1 MPHPL
6 DEYPIHQAPLS
17 MRYAATSDRG
27 FYDRC
32 YFNAH
37 DRSGEIFLITGLGVY
52 PHLGVIDAYAS
63 VGRGSRLV
71 SIHASDALGEDRLDQ
86 RVGPYH
92 IEVVEP
98 LQRVR
103 LVCDG
108 DDHGVGFDLTFD
120 GSFAAVEEPRHVHRI
135 GDKMLLDACRFA
147 QVGTWSGQLRVEGTS
162 YEVTPDRLARDPR
175 PLVGHPPG
183 GRARTARAL
192 GGGGCD
198 PGVLVAVCAAAVRGL
213 RHRGDRPGEP
223 DGHRVLNE
231 AVRVWPDGR
240 AEQLGWPEVEIQ
252 YRSGTRYPEHATIHC
267 VDRNRKPVTI
277 DVETLYSIP
286 LGPGTGYGG
295 AEWTHGQWK
304 GRGWVEGTVHDWSDP
319 ALAALTPFMMKDHVA
334 RASCDGV
341 EGWGLFEH
349 TSVGR
354 HDPTGFSRFHQ
365 HRPLRPRGRTTR
377 WPSPPTSGSSTR

>member
-1 MPHPL
+1 VPHPL

-17 MRYAATSDRG
+17 MRYAATSDRA

-37 DRSGEIFLITGLGVY
+37 DRSGDIFLITGLGVY

-71 SIHASDALGEDRLDQ
+71 SVHASDALGEDRLDQ

-98 LQRVR
+98 LKRIR

-135 GDKMLLDACRFA
+135 GDNMLLDACRFA

-162 YEVTPDRLARDPR
+162 YDVTPDRWLGTRDRSWGIR
-175 PLVGHPPG
+175 PVGEPPPPG
-183 GRARTARAL
+183 RW
-192 GGGGCD
+192 
-198 PGVLVAVCAAAVRGL
+198 AAEGATQGFWWLYVPL
-213 RHRGDRPGEP
+213 RFEDFAIVVIVQENP

-240 AEQLGWPEVEIQ
+240 AEQLGWPELDIQ
-252 YRSGTRYPEHATIHC
+252 YRSGTRYPERATIHC
-267 VDRNRKPVTI
+267 TDRNRKPVTI

-295 AEWTHGQWK
+295 TEWTHGLWK

-354 HDPTGFSRFHQ
+354 HDPTGFTDF
-365 HRPLRPRGRTTR
+365 
-377 WPSPPTSGSSTR
+377 TSTAP

>member
-1 MPHPL
+1 VPHPL

-17 MRYAATSDRG
+17 MRYAATSDRN

-71 SIHASDALGEDRLDQ
+71 SIHASDALSEDRLAQ

-98 LQRVR
+98 LKRVR

-108 DDHGVGFDLTFD
+108 DDHGVGFDLTWD
-120 GSFAAVEEPRHVHRI
+120 GSFATVEEPRHVHRI
-135 GDKMLLDACRFA
+135 GDRMLLDACRFA
-147 QVGTWSGQLRVEGTS
+147 QVGTWTGQLRVEGTT
-162 YEVTPDRLARDPR
+162 YEVTPDRWLGTRDRSWGIR
-175 PLVGHPPG
+175 PVGEPDPPG
-183 GRARTARAL
+183 RW
-192 GGGGCD
+192 
-198 PGVLVAVCAAAVRGL
+198 AAEGATQGFWWLYAPL
-213 RHRGDRPGEP
+213 RFEDFGIVVIVQEQP

-231 AVRVWPDGR
+231 AMRVWPDGR
-240 AEQLGWPEVEIQ
+240 QEQLGWPEVEIR
-252 YRSGTRYPEHATIHC
+252 YRSGTRYPDSATIHC

-277 DVETLYSIP
+277 DVDTLYSIP

-295 AEWTHGQWK
+295 GEWTHGQWK

-334 RASCDGV
+334 RASCDGA

-349 TSVGR
+349 TTVGR
-354 HDPTGFSRFHQ
+354 HDPTGFADF
-365 HRPLRPRGRTTR
+365 
-377 WPSPPTSGSSTR
+377 TSVAP